1 MQAAAQTWAS
11 WSLHPRA
18 RRHVFLFSDFGCRS
32 PCTTTSPILDMGS
45 MMMIDEWPTAP
56 CFAQIIPVV
65 VVVVVAYRCPPR
77 TLAKHRHP
85 ALSLLSRNA
94 SESFFKVSLR
104 GILSRWTSEVGF
116 PLRANEAKR
125 NEMKKELLPLGGP
138 HERWHCCIVKQID
151 RQTERRDEMM
161 KELSREAIQEKNV
174 AWCDRKPANKSLFL
188 YALSPL
194 FLPCIY
200 VRCTYVRS
208 LMLLILF
215 FLLFFFCD

>member
-1 MQAAAQTWAS
+1 
-11 WSLHPRA
+11 
-18 RRHVFLFSDFGCRS
+18 
-32 PCTTTSPILDMGS
+32 
-45 MMMIDEWPTAP
+45 MMIDEWPTAP
-56 CFAQIIPVV
+56 CFAQIIPV

-104 GILSRWTSEVGF
+104 GILSRWTSKVGF

-151 RQTERRDEMM
+151 RQTERRDETM
-161 KELSREAIQEKNV
+161 KELSREAIQKKDV
-174 AWCDRKPANKSLFL
+174 AQCDGKPQISPYF
-188 YALSPL
+188 YTHFPPL